1 MMSHS
6 LCLSKHQLVK
16 YIPTFA
22 KATLKWATSWSTE
35 NQSSSKSQVP
45 IWKSEQIQVANYFK
59 NTQNIFMSLLDAPLR
74 WCAAWIF
81 KSEIQ
86 IWTSKPWSQ
95 TWDTQTECLKK
106 SLGRCRCGHCV
117 TEHSKGCN
125 WMSPKYLQSL
135 CSCKGEPGHKRK
147 SEFKRNFC
155 NGCWEI
161 QQLLEATIYFWN
173 TFPNL
178 PQPWFC
184 HNPTNHMG
192 SIYQQP
198 TEILRST
205 LPGPHL
211 VLLHRALGK
220 LLHTYYS

>member
-106 SLGRCRCGHCV
+106 KSWSVPLWSLRDRTFQRLQLDV
-117 TEHSKGCN
+117 SKI
-125 WMSPKYLQSL
+125 PAEPLLLQGWTGPQ
-135 CSCKGEPGHKRK
+135 KKK
-147 SEFKRNFC
+147 
-155 NGCWEI
+155 WI
-161 QQLLEATIYFWN
+161 QK
-173 TFPNL
+173 
-178 PQPWFC
+178 
-184 HNPTNHMG
+184 
-192 SIYQQP
+192 
-198 TEILRST
+198 
-205 LPGPHL
+205 
-211 VLLHRALGK
+211 K
-220 LLHTYYS
+220 LL